1 MADEKIV
8 KVEGGTSVVPMGEV
22 GILDIEPGRAR
33 TKLRAIKEFQAV
45 VREVLIEDQDYGV
58 IPGTAKPTLYKPGA
72 EKITKLLNLYEEYEF
87 IERVEDWDAPLF
99 HYIVRCTLS
108 DMASGVKVASGLGAC
123 NSRESRYRYR
133 WVREDQLS
141 AAEKAGAKKKGGKV
155 TYFEPAFAIEKKETA
170 GQYGKPIEHWA
181 MFEEAIANGS
191 ARQVMKKTKAGKD
204 MPGFEIE
211 VDTTLYQVP
220 NPDIFDLVNTMVKIG
235 KKRAMVDA
243 ALSAGRLSELFTQD
257 LEDFADV
264 AGAGMV
270 QEPAKQPAQ
279 NGAGRAKAEAEAKA
293 RAEYEASKK
302 KPLGRPKD
310 EFEDGNVSDDQ
321 DETNVPGGSGPQD
334 APWVLEVSTEVK
346 KLVAMGITEEKVYI
360 GINRNLA
367 AGGMGIIAEL
377 RDLDAKMGARALAYL
392 LKWRHAL
399 EAEEKARA
407 EAEAADAKEG
417 KRGKKA

>member
-1 MADEKIV
+1 MADDKVV

-45 VREVLIEDQDYGV
+45 VREVLIEDQDYGI

-87 IERVEDWDAPLF
+87 IERIEDWDAPLF

-141 AAEKAGAKKKGGKV
+141 EAEKAGARKKGGKV

-181 MFEEAIANGS
+181 MFEEAIANRT
-191 ARQVMKKTKAGKD
+191 ARAVVKKTKAGKD

-264 AGAGMV
+264 AGAGV
-270 QEPAKQPAQ
+270 QEPAKQPVQ
-279 NGAGRAKAEAEAKA
+279 DGAGKAKAEAEAKA
-293 RAEYEASKK
+293 KAEYEASKK

-310 EFEDGNVSDDQ
+310 EFDPGDEPDEDAR
-321 DETNVPGGSGPQD
+321 ETNVPGGAGPQME
-334 APWVLEVSTEVK
+334 PWVLEVKAEID
-346 KLVAMGITEEKVYI
+346 KLVEMGISREKVYI
-360 GINRNLA
+360 GINRNLV
-367 AGGMGIIAEL
+367 AGKMGIIAEL
-377 RDLDAKMGARALAYL
+377 VELTAPMGARALAYL

-399 EAEEKARA
+399 EAEDKARA
-407 EAEAADAKEG
+407 EAEAKEG
-417 KRGKKA
+417 KHGKKA

>member
-1 MADEKIV
+1 MADDKVI

-45 VREVLIEDQDYGV
+45 VREVLIEDQDYGI

-87 IERVEDWDAPLF
+87 IERVEDWEAPLF

-141 AAEKAGAKKKGGKV
+141 EAEKAGARKKGGKV

-181 MFEEAIANGS
+181 MFEEAIANRT
-191 ARQVMKKTKAGKD
+191 ARAVVKKTKAGKD

-264 AGAGMV
+264 AGAGV
-270 QEPAKQPAQ
+270 QEPVKQPAQ
-279 NGAGRAKAEAEAKA
+279 EAAGKAKAEAEAKA
-293 RAEYEASKK
+293 KAEYEASKK

-310 EFEDGNVSDDQ
+310 EFDPGDEPDEDAR
-321 DETNVPGGSGPQD
+321 ETNVPGGSGPQTE
-334 APWVLEVSTEVK
+334 PWVVEVSAEIK
-346 KLVAMGITEEKVYI
+346 KVVAMGISEEKVYV

-377 RDLDAKMGARALAYL
+377 NDLDAKMGARALAYL

-399 EAEEKARA
+399 EAEDKARA
-407 EAEAADAKEG
+407 EAEAKEAKH
-417 KRGKKA
+417 GKKA